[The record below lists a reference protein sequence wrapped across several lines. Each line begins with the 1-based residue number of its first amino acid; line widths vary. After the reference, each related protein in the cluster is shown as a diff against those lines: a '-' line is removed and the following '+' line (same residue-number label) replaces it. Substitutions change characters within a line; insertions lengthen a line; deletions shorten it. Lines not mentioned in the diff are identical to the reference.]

1 MDLVP
6 DNVGRDG
13 NADGFNFRNSV
24 AGEPVS
30 INGAAHRA
38 ADQAAAD
45 AVAAIVEA
53 QIADHPLVQG
63 LLAELPARDGRLPDG
78 WLDRWL
84 EAARAVLELLYTR
97 R

>member
-13 NADGFNFRNSV
+13 ADGFNFHNS
-24 AGEPVS
+24 ATGQPVP

-38 ADQAAAD
+38 ADQAATE
-45 AVAAIVEA
+45 AVAAIDDPQV
-53 QIADHPLVQG
+53 ADHPLVQG
-63 LLAELPARDGRLPDG
+63 LLAELPDRDARLPDG

>member
-13 NADGFNFRNSV
+13 GDGYNFRSTV
-24 AGEPVS
+24 SGQPVP

-38 ADQAAAD
+38 SDQPSADTAAAIQD
-45 AVAAIVEA
+45 PE
-53 QIADHPLVQG
+53 IADHPLVQG
-63 LLAELPARDGRLPDG
+63 LLAELPERDARLPEG

>member
-13 NADGFNFRNSV
+13 ADGFNFRNQV
-24 AGEPVS
+24 AGPPVP

-45 AVAAIVEA
+45 AVAAIDDA
-53 QIADHPLVQG
+53 QLADHPLVQG
-63 LLAELPARDGRLPDG
+63 LLAELPDRDARLPEG